1 MYKVLLLTL
10 SMPLLASTTNI
21 ETQSLFTLLVGAFGA
36 GILLTFTPCVLP
48 MIPILSSVIAG
59 QGKSLTKTK
68 AFGLSLAYVLGTA
81 ITYAIMGALA
91 GATGDQLQSYF
102 QNVWVISSF
111 SFLFVIMAFAMF
123 GIFEIALPAS
133 LQTKLN
139 SASGKFKGGS
149 FAGVFLLGLL
159 SALVLGACVS
169 PVLISFLSVAIA
181 TSNPLLGAQ
190 TMFFLAL
197 GMGVP
202 LLFVGMG
209 AGYLVP
215 KAGAWMNSVKY
226 FFGTLLLGVA
236 IFIFSELELVS
247 SLLLWGIYLIG
258 IGIYLGLLEI
268 STESLNG
275 WQRLKKTV
283 AFLSLLW
290 GVLLM
295 VGASKGNSDLLKPLQ
310 NINKIIATV
319 TDKETSQQTNN
330 YPFEYINNLKGY
342 NTTKALAFKEHK
354 PIIIF
359 FHAKHCKVCKKID
372 ETTLKNLKVKEI
384 LKEKYIA
391 LAVDLTDKTNKQ
403 TNAIKKKLKVFGAPA
418 FVLIDEDGEVQGGN
432 ILYGYQPASELYDQ
446 LDMN

>member
-1 MYKVLLLTL
+1 MYKFLLLTL
-10 SMPLLASTTNI
+10 SIPLLASTTNI

-59 QGKSLTKTK
+59 QGESLTKTK

-102 QNVWVISSF
+102 QNVWVISAF
-111 SFLFVIMAFAMF
+111 SFLFVIMALAMF

-215 KAGAWMNSVKY
+215 KAGAWMNNVKY
-226 FFGTLLLGVA
+226 IFGTLLLGVA

-290 GVLLM
+290 GTLLI
-295 VGASKGNSDLLKPLQ
+295 VGASQGNSDLLQPLQ
-310 NINKIIATV
+310 NNHVITKVANT
-319 TDKETSQQTNN
+319 TTHTNN
-330 YPFEYINNLKGY
+330 YPFEYIHNLKEY
-342 NTTKALAFKEHK
+342 NEKKELALKEHK

-359 FHAKHCKVCKKID
+359 FHAKHCKVCTKID
-372 ETTLKNLKVKEI
+372 ETTLQDKRVRKLLKD
-384 LKEKYIA
+384 KYIA
-391 LAVDLTDKTNKQ
+391 LVVDLTDKTNKQ

-418 FVLIDEDGEVQGGN
+418 FVFIDEDGEVQEDN
-432 ILYGYQPASELYDQ
+432 ILYGYQPTSELYDQ